1 MYVTK
6 IVHVLK
12 HEEGYVEM
20 MMQGN
25 KEGDRHS
32 AKSNIGSGA
41 MGSKGEVEMLMSRS
55 KLMYQSLK
63 KSQVLTNSIVNI
75 LGSFDR
81 RLSSL
86 ETDMRPMQVS
96 IPILIPLCDL

>member
-1 MYVTK
+1 
-6 IVHVLK
+6 
-12 HEEGYVEM
+12 

-25 KEGDRHS
+25 KERDGHS
-32 AKSNIGSGA
+32 AKNNIDGRA
-41 MGSKGEVEMLMSRS
+41 MGSKGEVQMLMSRS
-55 KLMYQSLK
+55 KLMYESMR
-63 KSQVLTNSIVNI
+63 KSQILTDSIVNI

-96 IPILIPLCDL
+96 IPILIPLCDLW

>member
-1 MYVTK
+1 LYVTK
-6 IVHVLK
+6 IVQVLK
-12 HEEGYVEM
+12 HLEGYVAT
-20 MMQGN
+20 MMQGY

-32 AKSNIGSGA
+32 AKKNIGT
-41 MGSKGEVEMLMSRS
+41 MGSKGEVQMLMSRS
-55 KLMYQSLK
+55 KLMYESLR
-63 KSQVLTNSIVNI
+63 KSQVLTDSIVNI

-86 ETDMRPMQVS
+86 EIDMRPMQVS